1 MDDMAKK
8 ITLVE
13 LLRLLRRHWGIG
25 CVSFLSVVFT
35 VGFLTF
41 YAEKEYEASAIL
53 SLREGVDIQDQL
65 FDLPSIIRQKY
76 LVKNQVAILES
87 RRLTKDVIK
96 KLQESIHKDSL
107 GILGCAPPRD
117 VQILKEKL
125 LFWRSK
131 PDTQLLELSLKKIV
145 EEFQSSTKVSFGKE
159 SDIIEV
165 IGRAA
170 TPWETAFMV
179 NTWVEVFQDYN
190 RSGNLGEVSQTR
202 ILLENKRIEYQKKLA
217 ISESLL
223 TKYQKKEN
231 VISLSD
237 ETKQLVGQA
246 TNFESLYNKDRT
258 ELEAVEK
265 EIIYLYDQ
273 LDENKKNFVEK
284 MTTNSSLRVL
294 LKQLTEEE
302 AKKVMLE
309 AQLRGAGLY
318 STSNEQLIQKE
329 NRIKGIREK
338 INKETKKL
346 LDQDMGNINPLDY
359 SENLTKKILELEITR
374 KSLIAKTDK
383 QKEIIKEYNQK
394 LETIPDKSQ
403 KLARLKRDVELN
415 SKIFTMVSQQLEEI
429 RIREAGQMG
438 NIHIVDL
445 AEAPTKAV
453 YPKTF
458 LNMILGCFFGLFLG
472 FGFAFAREY
481 FETSVRNEED
491 LERMGLHVIGEVP
504 LHKNGKLRASHRYRQ
519 KNVNI
524 IRARAI
530 FPHLLTQQNG
540 QSTFSE
546 SYRAIRTSILL
557 SNHKKKLHTILVTSA
572 GPAEGK
578 STTAANL
585 AISIAKKGTKTL
597 LVDSDLRK
605 PVLDVLFMGS
615 HRKVGLTNHLGR
627 EIGWQEAIRETSVSG
642 LYIMA
647 AGTGVTNAPEIIS
660 SKSMV
665 SFIKEA
671 RREYGITVFDSSPL
685 LPVVDATILA
695 SVVDGVILV
704 ARASK
709 TSRDGLRRSMEVL
722 RSAKAN
728 ILGVVLTG
736 VDIFDISRYRGYY
749 HAYLEGKDK

>member
-1 MDDMAKK
+1 MDDMSKK
-8 ITLVE
+8 MTLVD
-13 LLRLLRRHWGIG
+13 LFRLLRRHWGII
-25 CVSFLSVVFT
+25 CVSFLSVIFT
-35 VGFLTF
+35 VAFLTF

-53 SLREGVDIQDQL
+53 SLREGVDIQDEL

-87 RRLTKDVIK
+87 RRLAKDVIR

-107 GILGCAPPRD
+107 SILGYAPTRD
-117 VQILKEKL
+117 EQTFKQKL
-125 LFWRSK
+125 FFWRSK
-131 PDTQLLELSLKKIV
+131 QDTAQSALTLKKIV
-145 EEFQSSTKVSFGKE
+145 EGFQSSTKVSFGKE
-159 SDIIEV
+159 SDIIELK
-165 IGRAA
+165 GRAS
-170 TPWETAFMV
+170 TPWETAFIV
-179 NTWVEVFQDYN
+179 NTWVDVFQDYN
-190 RSGNLGEVSQTR
+190 RSGNLGQVSQTR
-202 ILLENKRIEYQKKLA
+202 KLLENKRIEYQKKLSV
-217 ISESLL
+217 SESLL
-223 TKYQKKEN
+223 TQYQKREN

-265 EIIYLYDQ
+265 ELIYLYDQ
-273 LDENKKNFVEK
+273 LDENKRNFVEK
-284 MTTNSSLRVL
+284 MTTNSSLRGL

-318 STSNEQLIQKE
+318 STRNEQLKQKE

-338 INKETKKL
+338 ISRETKKL
-346 LDQDMGNINPLDY
+346 LDQDMRNINPLDY
-359 SENLTKKILELEITR
+359 SENLTRKILELEITR

-383 QKEIIKEYNQK
+383 QKEIMKEYNQK
-394 LETIPDKSQ
+394 LETLPEKSQ

-453 YPKTF
+453 YPRTF

-504 LHKNGKLRASHRYRQ
+504 LHKNGKMKVTSRYRK

-524 IRARAI
+524 VRARAI

-540 QSTFSE
+540 HSPLSE
-546 SYRAIRTSILL
+546 SYRAIRTSIFL
-557 SNHKKKLHTILVTSA
+557 SKHKKKLHTILVTSA

-627 EIGWQEAIRETSVSG
+627 EIGWKEAIRETSVNG

-647 AGTGVTNAPEIIS
+647 AGTSVTNAPEIIS

-671 RREYGITVFDSSPL
+671 RQEYGIMVFDSSPL
-685 LPVVDATILA
+685 LAVVDATILS

-709 TSRDGLRRSMEVL
+709 TSREGLRRSMEVL
-722 RSAKAN
+722 RSAEAN

-736 VDIFDISRYRGYY
+736 VYISDLYRYRDYY
-749 HAYLEGKDK
+749 HVYFEDMEK